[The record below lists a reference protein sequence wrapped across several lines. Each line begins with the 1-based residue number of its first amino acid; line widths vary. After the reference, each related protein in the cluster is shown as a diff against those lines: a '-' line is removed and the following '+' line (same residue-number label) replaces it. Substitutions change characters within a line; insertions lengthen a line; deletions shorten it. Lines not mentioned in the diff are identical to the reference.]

1 LQAANANAAGGA
13 QRERHGWRKS
23 SGLTIKSKILR
34 DMNQSTAS
42 IPPAPQTIRFVLA
55 RTSHPGNIGAAA
67 RAIRTMGFWRMVLV
81 APQRFPDPQVEAMAA
96 GADDVL
102 QHLVTVASVPEAV
115 AECTRVYGL
124 SARRRGVSL
133 PELDPRAAVAEIAPL
148 LQAGREVALLF
159 GNERSGLDNDE
170 LSVCH
175 AMVRIPSVE
184 DFSSLNLAQAVQLM
198 AWELRMATL
207 AGAVAAP
214 DLPEAPA
221 TADQMERFF
230 EHLFATLHAIDFHKG
245 RSAVTIE
252 QRLRRLFHRA
262 MPDARELRILHGV
275 LADAER
281 MARLAKDG
289 DGNG

>member
-1 LQAANANAAGGA
+1 
-13 QRERHGWRKS
+13 
-23 SGLTIKSKILR
+23 
-34 DMNQSTAS
+34 MNQSTAS
-42 IPPAPQTIRFVLA
+42 IPPTPQTIRFVLA

-67 RAIRTMGFWRMVLV
+67 RAIRTMGFWRLVLV

-102 QHLVTVASVPEAV
+102 QHLVTAASVPEAITD
-115 AECTRVYGL
+115 CTRVYGL

-207 AGAVAAP
+207 AGADATP
-214 DLPEAPA
+214 DLPQASA

-230 EHLFATLHAIDFHKG
+230 EHLFATLHEIDFHKG

-281 MARLAKDG
+281 MARLAREG
-289 DGNG
+289 GGNA

>member
-1 LQAANANAAGGA
+1 
-13 QRERHGWRKS
+13 
-23 SGLTIKSKILR
+23 
-34 DMNQSTAS
+34 MNQSTAS
-42 IPPAPQTIRFVLA
+42 IPPVPQSIRFVLA

-67 RAIRTMGFWRMVLV
+67 RAIRTMGFWRLTLV
-81 APQRFPDPQVEAMAA
+81 APQRYPDPQVTAMAA

-102 QHLVTVASVPEAV
+102 AHLVRAPSVPEAV
-115 AECTRVYGL
+115 ADCTRVYGL

-133 PELDPRAAVAEIAPL
+133 PELDPRGAMAEIVAL
-148 LQAGREVALLF
+148 LAQGAEVALLF

-184 DFSSLNLAQAVQLM
+184 DFSSLNLAQAVQVI
-198 AWELRMATL
+198 AWELRMAML
-207 AGAVAAP
+207 GGMPGSPPAH
-214 DLPEAPA
+214 EAPA
-221 TADQMERFF
+221 STEQMERFF
-230 EHLFATLHAIDFHKG
+230 AHLFETLYAIDFHKG
-245 RSAVTIE
+245 RSARTIE

-281 MARLAKDG
+281 MARLAKAGQAD
-289 DGNG
+289 

>member
-1 LQAANANAAGGA
+1 
-13 QRERHGWRKS
+13 
-23 SGLTIKSKILR
+23 
-34 DMNQSTAS
+34 MNQSTAS
-42 IPPAPQTIRFVLA
+42 IPPAPQSVRFVLA

-67 RAIRTMGFWRMVLV
+67 RAIRTMGFWRLVLV
-81 APQRFPDPQVEAMAA
+81 APQRYPDPQVEAMAA

-102 QHLVTVASVPEAV
+102 ANLTVADSVPAAV
-115 AECTRVYGL
+115 ADCTRVYGL
-124 SARRRGVSL
+124 SARRRGVNL

-148 LQAGREVALLF
+148 LEQGAEIALLF

-184 DFSSLNLAQAVQLM
+184 DCSSLNLAQAVQVM
-198 AWELRMATL
+198 AWELRMASL
-207 AGAVAAP
+207 GKV
-214 DLPEAPA
+214 PEAPPDHDAPPA
-221 TADQMERFF
+221 TVEQMERFF

-245 RSAVTIE
+245 RSAATIE

-281 MARLAKDG
+281 MAGLAKRP
-289 DGNG
+289 N

>member
-1 LQAANANAAGGA
+1 
-13 QRERHGWRKS
+13 
-23 SGLTIKSKILR
+23 
-34 DMNQSTAS
+34 MNQSTAS
-42 IPPAPQTIRFVLA
+42 IAPAPQTIRFVLA

-67 RAIRTMGFWRMVLV
+67 RAIRTMGFWRLVLV

-102 QHLVTVASVPEAV
+102 QHVVTAPGVPDAV
-115 AECTRVYGL
+115 ADCTRVYGL

-207 AGAVAAP
+207 ADVNASA

-221 TADQMERFF
+221 TADQMEHFF
-230 EHLFATLHAIDFHKG
+230 DHLFATLHEIDFHKG

-281 MARLAKDG
+281 MARLAREG
-289 DGNG
+289 GGIS